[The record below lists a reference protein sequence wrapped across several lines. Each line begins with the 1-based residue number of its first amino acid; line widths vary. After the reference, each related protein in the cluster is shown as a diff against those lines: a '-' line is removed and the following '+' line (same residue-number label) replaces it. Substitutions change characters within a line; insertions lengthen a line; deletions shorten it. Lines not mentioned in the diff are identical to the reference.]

1 MAPKSEELDL
11 NRGAMLLP
19 LFPPGDI
26 IRDIIL
32 LLDGAVVF
40 YSFLLGIVL
49 LGQWYRSPF
58 RKLVDVKLA
67 WGLFFIGM
75 VGNTS
80 AFMLADFYFTGE
92 PMNTIFVKIGYMC
105 LILALVAFFSAIER
119 MLPYRLHHGFSFTG
133 LASAGLTLVFP
144 RQYIEVVAL
153 FISIVTLI
161 GVMLFLTFSINN
173 TSGAVRR
180 SIGQIVAGFLIGFV
194 EFLGRSDFSYSVL
207 GAPIY
212 TLGAGLMVIGLILFG
227 YALIMSPA
235 LDELDWKHQLVELYI
250 IQDGGLLVFHHHF
263 EEDLDIDQVLTA
275 AGISGVQSLFQEI
288 TRSEEGLNVVSIG
301 NYEILFAH
309 GGCFSSVLISRKAY
323 HILLSKVQE
332 FTDKFD
338 IVFGPIIERFEGS
351 LREFSSVHELVA
363 SVF

>member
-1 MAPKSEELDL
+1 M
-11 NRGAMLLP
+11 
-19 LFPPGDI
+19 
-26 IRDIIL
+26 
-32 LLDGAVVF
+32 F

-58 RKLVDVKLA
+58 RKPVDVKLA

-80 AFMLADFYFTGE
+80 AFMLADFLYVGE
-92 PMNTIFVKIGYMC
+92 PMNTFWVKIGYMC
-105 LILALVAFFSAIER
+105 LILALVAFFSTIER
-119 MLPYRLHHGFSFTG
+119 MLPYQLYNGFSLTG
-133 LASAGLTLVFP
+133 LAGAALTLISP
-144 RQYIEVVAL
+144 RQYIEIVAL
-153 FISIVTLI
+153 IISLVTLI
-161 GVMLFLTFSINN
+161 GVMIFLTYSIRN

-194 EFLGRSDFSYSVL
+194 GFLGRSDISYYSL
-207 GAPIY
+207 GELIY
-212 TLGAGLMVIGLILFG
+212 AFGAALMVVGLMVFG

-235 LDELDWKHQLVELYI
+235 LDELDWRHQLVELYI

-288 TRSEEGLNVVSIG
+288 TRSEQGLNVVSIG

-309 GGCFSSVLISRKAY
+309 GGCFSAVLISRKAY

-338 IVFGPIIERFEGS
+338 IIFGPIIERFEGS
-351 LREFSSVHELVA
+351 LRDFSSVHELVS

>member
-1 MAPKSEELDL
+1 MSYPK
-11 NRGAMLLP
+11 RGVLQLP
-19 LFPPGDI
+19 QFPPGDI

-49 LGQWYRSPF
+49 FGQWYRSPF
-58 RKLVDVKLA
+58 RKIVDVKLA
-67 WGLFFIGM
+67 WGFFFIGM
-75 VGNTS
+75 VFNTS
-80 AFMLADFYFTGE
+80 SFMLADFLFTAE
-92 PMNTIFVKIGYMC
+92 PMNTYLVKIGYMC
-105 LILALVAFFSAIER
+105 LILALVAFFSTIER
-119 MLPYRLHHGFSFTG
+119 MLPYRLYHVFSLTG
-133 LASAGLTLVFP
+133 LAAAALTLIFP
-144 RQYIEVVAL
+144 RQYIEIVAL

-161 GVMLFLTFSINN
+161 GVMLFLSFSIRN
-173 TSGAVRR
+173 TSGAVRN

-194 EFLGRSDFSYSVL
+194 GFLGRSDFSYSAL
-207 GAPIY
+207 GEIVY
-212 TLGAGLMVIGLILFG
+212 TLGAGLMVIGLIVFG

-235 LDELDWKHQLVELYI
+235 LDELDWRHQLVELYI

-275 AGISGVQSLFQEI
+275 AGIAGVQSLFQEI
-288 TRSEEGLNVVSIG
+288 TSSEQGLNVVSIG
-301 NYEILFAH
+301 DYEILFAH
-309 GGCFSSVLISRKAY
+309 GGCFSAVLISRKAY

-338 IVFGPIIERFEGS
+338 IIFGPILARFEGT

>member
-1 MAPKSEELDL
+1 M
-11 NRGAMLLP
+11 
-19 LFPPGDI
+19 
-26 IRDIIL
+26 
-32 LLDGAVVF
+32 
-40 YSFLLGIVL
+40 
-49 LGQWYRSPF
+49 
-58 RKLVDVKLA
+58 DVKLA

-80 AFMLADFYFTGE
+80 AFMLADFLFVE
-92 PMNTIFVKIGYMC
+92 PPMNTILVKIGYMC
-105 LILALVAFFSAIER
+105 LILALVAFFSTIER
-119 MLPYRLHHGFSFTG
+119 MLPYRLYNGFSLTG
-133 LASAGLTLVFP
+133 LTGAALTLIFP
-144 RQYIEVVAL
+144 RQHIELVAI

-161 GVMLFLTFSINN
+161 GVMLFLTYSIRN

-194 EFLGRSDFSYSVL
+194 GFLGRSDISYYAL
-207 GAPIY
+207 GELIY
-212 TLGAGLMVIGLILFG
+212 AFGAALMVVGLIVFG

-235 LDELDWKHQLVELYI
+235 LDELDWRHQLVELYI
-250 IQDGGLLVFHHHF
+250 IQEGGLLVFHHHF

-288 TRSEEGLNVVSIG
+288 TRSEQGLNVVSIG

-309 GGCFSSVLISRKAY
+309 GGCFSAVLISRKAY

-338 IVFGPIIERFEGS
+338 IIFGPIIERFEGS
-351 LREFSSVHELVA
+351 LREFSSVHELVS

>member
-1 MAPKSEELDL
+1 
-11 NRGAMLLP
+11 MLLP
-19 LFPPGDI
+19 LFPPGI
-26 IRDIIL
+26 IVRDIIL
-32 LLDGAVVF
+32 LLDGAIVF

-58 RKLVDVKLA
+58 RRAVDVKLA

-80 AFMLADFYFTGE
+80 AFMLADFYYTDD
-92 PMNTIFVKIGYMC
+92 PLNIFWVKIGYMC
-105 LILALVAFFSAIER
+105 LILALVAFFSTIER
-119 MLPYRLHHGFSFTG
+119 MLPYRLHHAFSITG
-133 LASAGLTLVFP
+133 LVSAGLTIVSP
-144 RQYIEVVAL
+144 RDYIEAVAL
-153 FISIVTLI
+153 FISIVTFI
-161 GVMLFLTFSINN
+161 GVMIFLTFSIRN

-194 EFLGRSDFSYSVL
+194 GFLGRSDVSYYAL
-207 GAPIY
+207 GELIY
-212 TLGAGLMVIGLILFG
+212 AFGAALMVVGLIIFG

-235 LDELDWKHQLVELYI
+235 LDELDWRQQLIELYI
-250 IQDGGLLVFHHHF
+250 IQEGGLLIFHHHF
-263 EEDLDIDQVLTA
+263 EEVQDIDQVLTA

-301 NYEILFAH
+301 DYEILFAH
-309 GGCFSSVLISRKAY
+309 GGSFSSVLISRKAY
-323 HILLSKVQE
+323 LILLSKVQE

-338 IVFGPIIERFEGS
+338 LIFGPIIERFEGS

>member
-1 MAPKSEELDL
+1 
-11 NRGAMLLP
+11 MLLP
-19 LFPPGDI
+19 LFAPGDI

-32 LLDGAVVF
+32 LMDGAIVF

-49 LGQWYRSPF
+49 LGQWFRSPF
-58 RKLVDVKLA
+58 RTLVDVKLA

-80 AFMLADFYFTGE
+80 AFMLADFLYTTE
-92 PMNTIFVKIGYMC
+92 PMNTLWVKIGYMC
-105 LILALVAFFSAIER
+105 LILALVAFFSTIER
-119 MLPYRLHHGFSFTG
+119 MLPYRLYHGFSLTG
-133 LASAGLTLVFP
+133 LAGAVLTLISP
-144 RQYIEVVAL
+144 RQYIEAVAL
-153 FISIVTLI
+153 FISIVTLV
-161 GVMLFLTFSINN
+161 GVMLFLTFSIRN

-194 EFLGRSDFSYSVL
+194 GFLGRSDISYYAL
-207 GAPIY
+207 GELIY
-212 TLGAGLMVIGLILFG
+212 TFGASLMVVGLIIFG

-235 LDELDWKHQLVELYI
+235 LDELDWRHQLVELYI

-288 TRSEEGLNVVSIG
+288 TRSEQGLNVVSIG
-301 NYEILFAH
+301 DYEILFAH
-309 GGCFSSVLISRKAY
+309 GGCFSAVLISRKAY

-338 IVFGPIIERFEGS
+338 IIFGPIIERFEGS
-351 LREFSSVHELVA
+351 LREFSSVHELVS